1 MGSWCCYDRQRRSR
15 ETGRHGDKET
25 RRQRKTRRQ
34 GEGEMGR
41 RITQSPCLQVSLSP
55 SLLFQSPNLLL
66 SLSLLPI
73 RWLRFGI
80 WCGVLVASPLSITS
94 AFKSIG

>member
-1 MGSWCCYDRQRRSR
+1 MGSWCCYDGQQRKKR
-15 ETGRHGDKET
+15 EEAGRHGDKET

-34 GEGEMGR
+34 GEGKMGR

-55 SLLFQSPNLLL
+55 SLLFQFPNLLL

-80 WCGVLVASPLSITS
+80 WCGVLVASPLSIDR
-94 AFKSIG
+94 KST